1 LKGDEALKEA
11 LDQLQPGDH
20 VTWCSTDLPD
30 ADVINDLLTYSKRS
44 GLELSVWTDPK
55 PSPTATAPVPVSA
68 DPTPTP
74 DPNRRPDL
82 HMTTSTLT
90 PENSL
95 WYAFDKFDD
104 AGGSYPYSPNQGLYR
119 LKDGLITHYDIPA
132 TIRVLEVAPDGYLY
146 VGVGC
151 GVIRFRE
158 ESWETLLDI
167 DCSHYTSVTK
177 LRPLDIAFA
186 EDGTI
191 WVGGAHRLAS
201 YHSGSWTEYDIPA
214 PRIEVA
220 FDGTIWTRGWDG
232 RANVEC
238 CLTHISGTR
247 TITYTYTSD
256 VPVEPAVLNALLD
269 RPGW

>member
-1 LKGDEALKEA
+1 VTAKTNCSEANGDSIPPTVSMPPASPPPHSLKGYVIQSYCWEGQWIFTLTVGRNAVYPCDGSEPVTTDNVPSYTLKGDEALKEA

-132 TIRVLEVAPDGYLY
+132 TIPLEKN
-146 VGVGC
+146 
-151 GVIRFRE
+151 
-158 ESWETLLDI
+158 
-167 DCSHYTSVTK
+167 H
-177 LRPLDIAFA
+177 
-186 EDGTI
+186 
-191 WVGGAHRLAS
+191 
-201 YHSGSWTEYDIPA
+201 
-214 PRIEVA
+214 
-220 FDGTIWTRGWDG
+220 G
-232 RANVEC
+232 R
-238 CLTHISGTR
+238 R
-247 TITYTYTSD
+247 Y
-256 VPVEPAVLNALLD
+256 
-269 RPGW
+269 